1 MPDQFDNPA
10 NTEIHRGTTAQ
21 KIWRDPD
28 GAVDVIVS
36 GIGTGGP
43 FTGVARKAVAEFAM
57 LEPWDAPPLTAPRRD

>member
-21 KIWRDPD
+21 KIWRDTD
-28 GAVDVIVS
+28 GAAHVIVR

-57 LEPWDAPPLTAPRRD
+57 LDRWGGPPLTAPRRD